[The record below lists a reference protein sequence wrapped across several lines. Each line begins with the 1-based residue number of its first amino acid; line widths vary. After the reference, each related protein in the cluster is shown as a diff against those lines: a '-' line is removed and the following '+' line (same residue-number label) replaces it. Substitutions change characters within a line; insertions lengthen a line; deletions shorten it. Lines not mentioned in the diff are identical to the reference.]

1 MLKSLLKHLNL
12 KAKSYYDYLKFNTKE
27 SGMMSTKEI
36 VMALSVSALLVGCVD
51 SSTGAAARADMEGET
66 TKVEAKAEVAPAEAA
81 PAVEAAAP
89 VEEAAPAAAEEAA
102 PAETPAPAEEAAPA
116 KEAAPAAEEA
126 APAAAAVNL
135 SACGACHGA
144 NFENVAMGVSKV
156 VKDMSQEEIV
166 AALKGYKAGTYGGA
180 MKGLMQGQVAAFDD
194 AMIEA
199 AAAQIKQ

>member
-1 MLKSLLKHLNL
+1 
-12 KAKSYYDYLKFNTKE
+12 
-27 SGMMSTKEI
+27 MMSTKEI

-66 TKVEAKAEVAPAEAA
+66 TKVEAKAEVAPA
-81 PAVEAAAP
+81 VEAAAP
-89 VEEAAPAAAEEAA
+89 VEEAAPAAAEKAT
-102 PAETPAPAEEAAPA
+102 PAETPAAAEAAAPAEETAPVA
-116 KEAAPAAEEA
+116 KEAAP
-126 APAAAAVNL
+126 AAAVNL

-144 NFENVAMGVSKV
+144 NFENAAMGVSKI

-180 MKGLMQGQVAAFDD
+180 MKGVMQGQVAAFDD

>member
-89 VEEAAPAAAEEAA
+89 VEEAAPVAAEKATPAETPAAVEAAAPAEETAPVAEEAA
-102 PAETPAPAEEAAPA
+102 P
-116 KEAAPAAEEA
+116 
-126 APAAAAVNL
+126 AAAVNL

-144 NFENVAMGVSKV
+144 NFENAAMGVSKI

-180 MKGLMQGQVAAFDD
+180 MKGVMQGQVAAFDD